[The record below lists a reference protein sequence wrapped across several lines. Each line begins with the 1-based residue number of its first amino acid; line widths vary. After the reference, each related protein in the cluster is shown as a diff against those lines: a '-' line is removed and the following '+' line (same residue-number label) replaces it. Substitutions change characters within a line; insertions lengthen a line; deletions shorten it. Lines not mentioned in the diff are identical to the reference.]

1 MVPGVWSVNTTVGLS
16 LMSTRA
22 IALATLIIA
31 AACDRGIS
39 VATSRGSVSRTV
51 PHVVIN
57 EIMANPQA
65 TPDERGEWIELR
77 NLDAQPVDLRG
88 WRIASAN
95 DAGVTVDQSVIL
107 AAGGVALI
115 ARDAGGV
122 PRDTPAYIYGS
133 AVTLGNGR
141 DWVALRFPDGRTVDS
156 VAWTSAAAGVSR
168 ALRDASASHAD
179 VAGAAWTLSRTRFGT
194 GDVGTPGYQNEGVPN
209 APETPMTAAPSV
221 PASPPSSAVGTA
233 GPVMLGP
240 AARDST
246 LIVRVLDVGQG
257 DAILIENGG
266 SRVLIDGG
274 PDVTRFGR
282 LLDQFSIGGSTVDA
296 VILTHEHYDHY
307 VGLRELFRSRRAIA
321 VRYLFENRNST
332 SNPPLAQ
339 LRDSIVSRARRGQLT
354 YRDTDD
360 PCGTGAPSCTI
371 TLRGGA
377 RVQLLRPDPSGDGPN
392 NRSVAVRLLAPD
404 STRFSMWLAG
414 DAEQEAIRWFDEV
427 DYDRKPG
434 MRATALKGDHHGSCD
449 GISARYLDLV
459 QPQVVAL
466 SLAATNDYG
475 YVHRQTLDLLSSRRI
490 PWYRTDQNGTITITV
505 PRRAAFHVSVE
516 RGTSNLRGPSDRP
529 ARNCGEG
536 R

>member
-1 MVPGVWSVNTTVGLS
+1 MGQGVWSVNTNVGFS
-16 LMSTRA
+16 LMRTRT
-22 IALATLIIA
+22 IALATLVIA

-51 PHVVIN
+51 PPVVIN
-57 EIMANPQA
+57 EIMANPHA
-65 TPDERGEWIELR
+65 VPDERGEWIELR

-95 DAGVTVDQSVIL
+95 DAGVTVDQSVVL
-107 AAGGVALI
+107 APGGVALL
-115 ARDAGGV
+115 ARDADGV

-133 AVTLGNGR
+133 AVTLGNNR
-141 DWVALRFPDGRTVDS
+141 DWVALRLPDGRTVDS

-168 ALRDASASHAD
+168 ALRDASAPHAD
-179 VAGAAWTLSRTRFGT
+179 VASAAWTLSITRFGA
-194 GDVGTPGYQNEGVPN
+194 GDVGTPGRRNEDVPN
-209 APETPMTAAPSV
+209 AREAPVAAAPS
-221 PASPPSSAVGTA
+221 SPPSAVGAT
-233 GPVMLGP
+233 GPVTLGP
-240 AARDST
+240 PARDST

-282 LLDQFSIGGSTVDA
+282 LLDRLGITGSAVDA

-307 VGLRELFRSRRAIA
+307 EGLRELFRSRRAIA

-332 SNPPLAQ
+332 SNSPLVQ
-339 LRDSIVSRARRGQLT
+339 LRDSILSRARRGQLT

-360 PCGTGAPSCTI
+360 PCGTGAPTCTI

-377 RVQLLRPDPSGDGPN
+377 RVQILRPDPEGDGPN

-414 DAEQEAIRWFDEV
+414 DAEQQAIRWFDAV
-427 DYDRKPG
+427 DYDRRPG

-449 GISARYLDLV
+449 GVSARYLDLV

-475 YVHRQTLDLLSSRRI
+475 YVHVQTLDLLFSRRI

-505 PRRAAFHVSVE
+505 PPRGTFGVSVE
-516 RGTSNLRGPSDRP
+516 RGTSNMRGPSDRP
-529 ARNCGEG
+529 ARSCGE
-536 R
+536 RR